1 MILTLSAGGLGLC
14 AGWEATAEARMACC
28 VKGAACPMHT
38 ADDSGAPQVVSQADA
53 DTCCAASERGEA
65 APSDA
70 AFVPL
75 ATLLP
80 AVSPVALIFVQID
93 APIDARS
100 ADVPAPGLRVPT
112 HLFFS
117 VFLI

>member
-38 ADDSGAPQVVSQADA
+38 ADDSGTRQVVSQAVADA
-53 DTCCAASERGEA
+53 CCAASERGDA

-70 AFVPL
+70 AYVPL

-80 AVSPVALIFVQID
+80 AVSPIALALVPID
-93 APIDARS
+93 VPIDAWS
-100 ADVPAPGLRVPT
+100 ADVPAPGLHVAT
-112 HLFFS
+112 HLLLS
-117 VFLI
+117 VLLI